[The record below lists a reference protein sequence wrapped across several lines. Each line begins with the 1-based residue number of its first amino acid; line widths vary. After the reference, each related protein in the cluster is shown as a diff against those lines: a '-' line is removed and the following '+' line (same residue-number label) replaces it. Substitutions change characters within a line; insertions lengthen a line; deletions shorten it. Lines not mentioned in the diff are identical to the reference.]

1 MEEDENIKKE
11 IVKEKNYESY
21 DIAELKNEIILL
33 KKQLNYLEKL
43 LKEKKLS
50 QNKAG
55 EIFKK

>member
-21 DIAELKNEIILL
+21 DISELKNEIILL

>member
-11 IVKEKNYESY
+11 IIKKKNYESY

>member
-11 IVKEKNYESY
+11 IIKEKNYESY